1 MQPIR
6 GFRDILHQDFDIFS
20 KVEKTCQYIAEL
32 YGCTGIELPILESID
47 VFKRTLGQASDV
59 VNKEMF
65 TLQDRGDETLTLR
78 PEATASVARALISNK
93 LTQDLPQKFFYKGP
107 MFRYERPQKG
117 RYRQFYQFGVEIFGV
132 SEPYIDAELILM
144 AHRII
149 EALEIKGFRLEINTI
164 GDIESRQNYNQALV
178 NYLYP
183 YQNELSQDSQIRL
196 HKNPL
201 RILDSKDL
209 GDQKIIENAPKFKDF
224 LNKNSHEFFD
234 KVCNYLDNFK
244 IKYILNQH
252 LVRGLDYYCH
262 TAFEIKHDDLGAQDT
277 FLGGGR
283 YDGLITTMGGPEIAG
298 IGFAMGIDRMMFL
311 TQRSTSKELIIVIP
325 FDESCLEY
333 AIKTAEHLRSK
344 NKNAEISFKGKLA
357 KDLKYAEK
365 KEATYVILIGEDE
378 VKNETITIKY
388 KDKPNETLKNFL

>member
-6 GFRDILHQDFDIFS
+6 GFRDILQQDFKTFT
-20 KVEKTCQYIAEL
+20 KVGEVCQHMAEL
-32 YGCTGIELPILESID
+32 YGYAGIELPILESID
-47 VFKRTLGQASDV
+47 VFKRTLGQTSDV

-65 TLQDRGDETLTLR
+65 TLQDRSNETLSLR

-93 LTQDLPQKFFYKGP
+93 LTQDLPQKLFYKGP

-117 RYRQFYQFGVEIFGV
+117 RYRQFYQFGVEVFGI
-132 SEPYIDAELILM
+132 SDPYIDAELILM

-149 EALEIKGFRLEINTI
+149 EALEIKDFRLEINTI

-183 YQNELSQDSQIRL
+183 YQNELSEDSQTRL

-201 RILDSKDL
+201 RILDSKDAR
-209 GDQKIIENAPKFKDF
+209 DQKIIENAPKFKDF
-224 LNKNSHEFFD
+224 LNKNSHEFFE

-244 IKYILNQH
+244 IKYTLNQH

-262 TAFEIKHDDLGAQDT
+262 TVFEFKHDDLGAQDT
-277 FLGGGR
+277 FLSGGR
-283 YDGLITTMGGPEIAG
+283 YDGLMTMMGGPEVAG
-298 IGFAMGIDRMMFL
+298 VGFAVGIDRVMFL
-311 TQRSTSKELIIVIP
+311 TQPPITKEFIIVIP

-333 AIKTAEHLRSK
+333 ALKTVEHLRSK
-344 NKNAEISFKGKLA
+344 NKIAEISFKGKLA

-378 VKNETITIKY
+378 VKNETITIKC